1 MGREVHGI
9 GVARGIAIGRAHL
22 LAPSELDVRHF
33 NIERRDL
40 VQHVARLNNAF
51 SVVRAEIDALR
62 DHVAPGAPSEVRAF
76 LDLHRLILDDALLS
90 DAPRDLV
97 RAKLINAEWAL
108 TIQLEEVCRQFDAI
122 EDEYFRTR
130 SQDVRQV
137 VERVLKAL
145 AGARPATATV
155 PKKSETD
162 EPLVLIAHDLA
173 PTEMLELKERDDAA
187 LAGFVTELG
196 GPTSHT
202 AILARS
208 LGLPAIVGATNARAV
223 VSEGMWVIIDAEAG
237 RLIVDPDNAELAR
250 YRALLKQQHE
260 HATQLRKLKG
270 RIARTTDGVPIEL
283 MANIEMP
290 HDARDALDAGADGI
304 GLFRSE
310 FLFMNRD
317 DLPSEDEQF
326 EAYASVARAMKG
338 KPVVIRTLDI
348 GADKVLNPAARDT
361 LGMAHGKPTEESNPA
376 LGLRA
381 IRYCLAYPELF
392 LTQLRAILRASS
404 VGTVRILVPMLAH
417 VHEIDQAM
425 AFVAR
430 AKEQLKE
437 RKQKF
442 DARVPVGGMIE
453 VPAAALSLPAFV
465 KRLKFLSLG
474 TNDLIQYTLAIDR
487 ADAAVAHL
495 YDQLH
500 PAVLQLVARTIKIG
514 EKAHVPTAVCG
525 EMAGEVEM
533 TTLLLGM
540 GLRQFSMHPAQILGV
555 KERVLQTSRSAAIQL
570 AARVLRADDPLEVRR
585 TLERGLRVHAAAH

>member
-1 MGREVHGI
+1 VGREVHGI

-22 LAPSELDVRHF
+22 LAPSELDVHHF
-33 NIERRDL
+33 NIERRDVL
-40 VQHVARLNNAF
+40 VEVARLNNAF
-51 SVVRAEIDALR
+51 SIVRAEIDNLR
-62 DHVAPGAPSEVRAF
+62 DHVAPGAPNEVRAF
-76 LDLHRLILDDALLS
+76 LDLHRMILDDALLS

-97 RAKLINAEWAL
+97 RTRLINAEWAL

-145 AGARPATATV
+145 AGVRPATATV

-208 LGLPAIVGATNARAV
+208 LGLPAIVGAANARGV

-237 RLIVDPDNAELAR
+237 RLIVDPDDAELAR
-250 YRALLKQQHE
+250 YRGLLKGQQE

-270 RIARTTDGVPIEL
+270 RIARTSDGIAIEL

-290 HDARDALDAGADGI
+290 KDARDAL
-304 GLFRSE
+304 E
-310 FLFMNRD
+310 
-317 DLPSEDEQF
+317 EQY

-348 GADKVLNPAARDT
+348 GADKVLNPAARDS

-381 IRYCLAYPELF
+381 IRYCLFYPELF

-404 VGTVRILVPMLAH
+404 VGTVRILVPMLCH

-437 RKQKF
+437 RRQKY

-487 ADAAVAHL
+487 ADSAVAHL
-495 YDQLH
+495 YDELH
-500 PAVLQLVARTIKIG
+500 PAVLQLVARTIKTG
-514 EKAHVPTAVCG
+514 ARARVPTSVCG
-525 EMAGEVEM
+525 EMAGDIDM
-533 TTLLLGM
+533 TALLLGM
-540 GLRQFSMHPAQILGV
+540 GLTQFSMHPSQILGV
-555 KERVLQTSRSAAIQL
+555 KERVLQTSRRAATQL
-570 AARVLRADDPLEVRR
+570 AARALRADDPLDVRR
-585 TLERGLRVHAAAH
+585 TLERGMRTRAPAH

>member
-1 MGREVHGI
+1 
-9 GVARGIAIGRAHL
+9 
-22 LAPSELDVRHF
+22 
-33 NIERRDL
+33 
-40 VQHVARLNNAF
+40 
-51 SVVRAEIDALR
+51 
-62 DHVAPGAPSEVRAF
+62 
-76 LDLHRLILDDALLS
+76 
-90 DAPRDLV
+90 RDLV

-208 LGLPAIVGATNARAV
+208 LSLPAIVGATNARAV

-525 EMAGEVEM
+525 EMAGEVDM
-533 TTLLLGM
+533 TVLLLGM

-585 TLERGLRVHAAAH
+585 TLERGLRVRAAAH